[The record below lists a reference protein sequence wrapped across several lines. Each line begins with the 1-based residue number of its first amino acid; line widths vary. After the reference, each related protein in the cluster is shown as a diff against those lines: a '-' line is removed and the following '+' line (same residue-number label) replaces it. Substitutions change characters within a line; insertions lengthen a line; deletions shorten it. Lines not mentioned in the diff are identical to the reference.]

1 MLKKIEGL
9 FIIFVITFILIGCG
23 YRPSSYYT
31 KKILGDKIYT
41 EVYID
46 INDPENSVLI
56 KDAINEAIVSK
67 FRSKI
72 VDRIDKANSMFYVK
86 FKSKSFTPI
95 AYDKNGYV
103 VAYKTKVLLG
113 ITYTDKRG
121 KKDSFDVS
129 GTYDFS
135 IEANSVISDSKR
147 FEAIKFASYKAISEF
162 ISKLSVKGIHL
173 INTIG
178 DNQTTTESYIE

>member
-1 MLKKIEGL
+1 MLL
-9 FIIFVITFILIGCG
+9 VITGCG
-23 YRPSSYYT
+23 YKPSSYYT
-31 KKILGDKIYT
+31 QKILGDKIYT

-56 KDAINEAIVSK
+56 KDAVNEAIVSR
-67 FRSKI
+67 FRSHI
-72 VDRIDKANSMFYVK
+72 VDKKDLANTLFYVK

-103 VAYKTKVLLG
+103 VAYKTKVLLN
-113 ITYTDKRG
+113 ITYIDKAG

-129 GTYDFS
+129 GTYDFP
-135 IEANSVISDSKR
+135 IEANSVISDTKR

-162 ISKLSVKGIHL
+162 ISKISVKGVKL
-173 INTIG
+173 NNTPG
-178 DNQTTTESYIE
+178 SFTDSSTYLE